1 MLNKILMIALLVGPT
16 LAAAQDV
23 RETPTLNLYAW
34 AERNTSG
41 NVDAKTA
48 VGGGLS
54 ATLPIFV
61 GKEALLRGTTDVH
74 VTQAAGTTFDPTN
87 LQTFG
92 TSAEF
97 MFGLERK
104 ISYVSVGGKDVRFS
118 ARCQGGFF
126 TALDDQPASERYWRA
141 FNCGPAFEVA
151 SANDKAALYIG
162 WGMDERGGPLF
173 NSGQIV
179 MNGYVPVLAVG
190 REFSVM
196 LGADAV
202 LNVENPGECSEPVPG
217 FATCSEASKSVRDT
231 LKFYVGM
238 AWGNK

>member
-48 VGGGLS
+48 FGGGLS
-54 ATLPIFV
+54 ATMPIFI

-104 ISYVSVGGKDVRFS
+104 ISYVSVGGKDVRF
-118 ARCQGGFF
+118 G
-126 TALDDQPASERYWRA
+126 LV
-141 FNCGPAFEVA
+141 GPV
-151 SANDKAALYIG
+151 
-162 WGMDERGGPLF
+162 
-173 NSGQIV
+173 
-179 MNGYVPVLAVG
+179 AVG
-190 REFSVM
+190 VAVVGARAEDVPLREPEELQDSTQHQSSPRLVRTARSMGVCFVAPTVRM
-196 LGADAV
+196 
-202 LNVENPGECSEPVPG
+202 
-217 FATCSEASKSVRDT
+217 ATSTPRR
-231 LKFYVGM
+231 LR
-238 AWGNK
+238 